1 MPTLLTEAGFR
12 FFFYSNEHEPKH
24 VHVIKG
30 DDFAKIEIKTLA
42 VVTNCL
48 RSTDLKKAL
57 SLAEANQAEFER
69 RWDEY
74 FNQG

>member
-24 VHVIKG
+24 IHVIKG

-42 VVTNCL
+42 VVTNCMKS
-48 RSTDLKKAL
+48 RDLKKAV
-57 SLAEANQAEFER
+57 SIVEANQAEFER
-69 RWDEY
+69 WWDEY

>member
-24 VHVIKG
+24 VHVIRG
-30 DDFAKIEIKTLA
+30 DDFAKIEIETLA
-42 VVTNCL
+42 VVNSCMK
-48 RSTDLKKAL
+48 SKDLKKAL
-57 SLAEANQAEFER
+57 SIAEANQTEFER

>member
-24 VHVIKG
+24 VHIIHG
-30 DDFAKIEIKTLA
+30 DDFAKIEIKTL
-42 VVTNCL
+42 VVV
-48 RSTDLKKAL
+48 SSVMKSKDLKKAL
-57 SLAEANQAEFER
+57 SITEANQTEFER

-74 FNQG
+74 FN

>member
-1 MPTLLTEAGFR
+1 MPTLLNEAGFR

-24 VHVIKG
+24 VHVIRG
-30 DDFAKIEIKTLA
+30 DDFAKIEIETL
-42 VVTNCL
+42 VVVNSCMK
-48 RSTDLKKAL
+48 SKDLKNAL
-57 SLAEANQAEFER
+57 KIAGVNQAEFER